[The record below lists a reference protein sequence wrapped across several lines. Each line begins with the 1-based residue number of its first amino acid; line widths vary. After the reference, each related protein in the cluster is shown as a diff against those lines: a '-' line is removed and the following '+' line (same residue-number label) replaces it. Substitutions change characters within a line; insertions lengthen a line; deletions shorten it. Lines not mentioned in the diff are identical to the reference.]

1 MYLVTPVSL
10 SALDNKLDLT
20 VFFCTLYV
28 CTMRSMVYSEGFDVC
43 FFFFCDKWNWKPF
56 FNQSC
61 FKASYEAKSNSLNL
75 RFLWQPKHRQL
86 PWCELILVMT
96 TISIFNSEDNLTIC
110 VKDLIT
116 LSIKDQR
123 HWTNS
128 WGEMFHLQYSCTT
141 IKVSFY
147 HLLAVHFIHRPSQ
160 SQLWSS
166 CVEKDSLP

>member
-1 MYLVTPVSL
+1 M
-10 SALDNKLDLT
+10 KLKT
-20 VFFCTLYV
+20 
-28 CTMRSMVYSEGFDVC
+28 
-43 FFFFCDKWNWKPF
+43 F

-61 FKASYEAKSNSLNL
+61 FKASSEAKSNSLNL

-96 TISIFNSEDNLTIC
+96 TISIFNSEDNLTFC

-128 WGEMFHLQYSCTT
+128 GGGGYVPSALQLYYNQG
-141 IKVSFY
+141 FLY